1 MLNPPSD
8 LGLAVSGQG
17 AGAGA
22 PAAGLFIPSVH
33 HKPPT
38 RPASKPVLIRRR
50 KARAGRTQR
59 DHVLATAAPLA
70 HARKPACRCKA
81 RAPCW
86 FNSGGPLPSVTL
98 LLHIVQLQNCLRSNQ
113 GIRAARGQA
122 AAAPARRR
130 PCAAHP
136 RCPAAH
142 VAQGPQ
148 KPPVVLPSSSP
159 AVVSSNLNRSSPVHG
174 HGRGKVRR
182 TVVGLRHAS
191 I

>member
-1 MLNPPSD
+1 MLNPPPVFA
-8 LGLAVSGQG
+8 LAVSGQG

-59 DHVLATAAPLA
+59 DHVLATAALA
-70 HARKPACRCKA
+70 HARKPPADA
-81 RAPCW
+81 RPGRPAG
-86 FNSGGPLPSVTL
+86 STVVAPLPSVTL

-159 AVVSSNLNRSSPVHG
+159 AVASSNLNRSSPVHG
-174 HGRGKVRR
+174 RGRGKVRR